1 MLCFARHHCEWVP
14 VILSLCI
21 FLQWR
26 RGGFQIRPE
35 VTAVLTFIASPS
47 LSLYCYKSR
56 NNGYLWRRR
65 SRDGGGHREAS
76 QGGCLQGCS
85 AELLQPGRFCVIFH
99 ICILL
104 WNKHIITKLKKKKR
118 KSLATVVQS
127 LWVPMWCWVQ
137 VFGLPSLVLFL
148 LKSMLGFLLGGVST
162 SLPCSV
168 LTCPSPGL

>member
-1 MLCFARHHCEWVP
+1 MMRELLAIRLIRPQTQDALSPVGILSLGRELNSSQGPRTRYLVMCLLCFVLPDTTEWVP

-65 SRDGGGHREAS
+65 SRDGSGHREAS
-76 QGGCLQGCS
+76 RV
-85 AELLQPGRFCVIFH
+85 AVY
-99 ICILL
+99 
-104 WNKHIITKLKKKKR
+104 KD
-118 KSLATVVQS
+118 VQLNS
-127 LWVPMWCWVQ
+127 
-137 VFGLPSLVLFL
+137 FSLVDFVWFSIFAFYYEINTL
-148 LKSMLGFLLGGVST
+148 
-162 SLPCSV
+162 
-168 LTCPSPGL
+168 